1 MKNIT
6 NLEIKSG
13 INLHMIKTNKFKTN
27 LLAVF
32 LSTPLQKEKVTF
44 NGLIPAVLRR
54 GSKNMQS
61 QEKISISLEEMY
73 GASFDCGIDKIGDD
87 QVLKFYLETIN
98 NEFLPEQED
107 NLEQAIKILLEIIF
121 NPLIINNEFNK
132 EYVESEKNNLKQVIE
147 GRKDSKATYAY
158 ERCIEEMYKDKPYS
172 LYKYGNLS
180 DLEKIDAKNLY
191 EQYTNLI
198 NNCKIDIFISG
209 NIEEDVAQKVINNEN
224 IQKLNQRDAIYII
237 NNKENRVK
245 EAKEE
250 QEISESMDV
259 SQGKL
264 IIGLDI
270 LEENDMD
277 KYTALIYNA
286 ILGGTPTSK
295 MFQNVR
301 EKNSLAYTA
310 SSSFI
315 RQKANIFIKCGIDI
329 PNFEKAVKIIK
340 EQLEDMKKGEF
351 TDKNIEEAKTNIVS
365 TINFIPE
372 EQDTELMYYFSQ
384 ELSGYEMGNKE
395 YIEKINSISREN
407 IIDLANRIQVN
418 TIYFLTNEV

>member
-1 MKNIT
+1 MENTINIE
-6 NLEIKSG
+6 LKKG
-13 INLHMIKTNKFKTN
+13 INLHIIKTNKFKTN
-27 LLAVF
+27 LLAIF

-54 GSKNMQS
+54 GSKTMPS
-61 QEKISISLEEMY
+61 QEEISISLEEMY

-107 NLEQAIKILLEIIF
+107 NLEKAIKILLEVIF
-121 NPLIINNEFNK
+121 NPLVDNNEFNK
-132 EYVESEKNNLKQVIE
+132 EYVESEKNNLKQIIE

-158 ERCIEEMYKDKPYS
+158 ERCVEEMYKDKPYS

-191 EQYTNLI
+191 EQYLDLI

-209 NIEEDVAQKVINNEN
+209 NIEKDVEEKVINNEN
-224 IQKLNQRDAIYII
+224 IQKLNQREPIYVI

-245 EAKEE
+245 EAKQE
-250 QEISESMDV
+250 QEVSESMDV
-259 SQGKL
+259 NQGKL

-270 LEENDMD
+270 LEENDID
-277 KYTALIYNA
+277 KYTALVYNA
-286 ILGGTPTSK
+286 ILGGIPTSK

-310 SSSFI
+310 SSTFI
-315 RQKANIFIKCGIDI
+315 RQKANVFIKCGIDI
-329 PNFEKAVKIIK
+329 PNYEKALKIIK
-340 EQLEDMKKGEF
+340 EQIEDMKNGKF
-351 TDKNIEEAKTNIVS
+351 TDKNIEEAKINIIS

-384 ELSGYEMGNKE
+384 ELSGYEMGYEE
-395 YIEKINSISREN
+395 YIEKINSISKED

-418 TIYFLTNEV
+418 TIYFLTNKV

>member
-1 MKNIT
+1 MENTINIE
-6 NLEIKSG
+6 LKKG
-13 INLHMIKTNKFKTN
+13 INLHIIKTNKFKTN
-27 LLAVF
+27 LLAIF

-54 GSKNMQS
+54 GSKTMPS
-61 QEKISISLEEMY
+61 QEEISISLEEMY

-107 NLEQAIKILLEIIF
+107 NLEKTIKILLEVVF
-121 NPLIINNEFNK
+121 NPLVDNNEFNK
-132 EYVESEKNNLKQVIE
+132 EYVESEKNNLKQIIE

-158 ERCIEEMYKDKPYS
+158 ERCVEEMYKDKPYS

-180 DLEKIDAKNLY
+180 DLEKIDSKNLY
-191 EQYTNLI
+191 EQYLDLI

-209 NIEEDVAQKVINNEN
+209 NIEKDVEEKVINNEN
-224 IQKLNQRDAIYII
+224 IQKLNQREPIYVI

-245 EAKEE
+245 EAKQE
-250 QEISESMDV
+250 QEVSESMDV
-259 SQGKL
+259 NQGKL

-270 LEENDMD
+270 LEENDID
-277 KYTALIYNA
+277 KYTALVYNA
-286 ILGGTPTSK
+286 ILGGIPTSK

-310 SSSFI
+310 SSTFI
-315 RQKANIFIKCGIDI
+315 RQKANVFIKCGIDI
-329 PNFEKAVKIIK
+329 PNYEKALKIIK
-340 EQLEDMKKGEF
+340 EQIEDMKNGKF
-351 TDKNIEEAKTNIVS
+351 TDKNIEEAKINIIS

-384 ELSGYEMGNKE
+384 ELSGYEMGYEE
-395 YIEKINSISREN
+395 YIEKINSISKED

-418 TIYFLTNEV
+418 TIYFLTNKV